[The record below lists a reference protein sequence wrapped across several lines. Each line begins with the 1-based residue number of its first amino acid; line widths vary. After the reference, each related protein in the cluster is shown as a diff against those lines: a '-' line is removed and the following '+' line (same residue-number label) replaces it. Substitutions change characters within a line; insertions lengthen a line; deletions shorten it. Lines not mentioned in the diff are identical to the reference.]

1 MESIFRPRRMG
12 HVNYWVDDWRA
23 AAKWHN
29 DIAGLQEVYRRTDL
43 KGAFLS
49 NGNTYHDSAVFDL
62 DTPRGK
68 GQKPG
73 LHHLAFELE
82 NEVDLVKGYER
93 IADYGFKFD
102 FTLTADI
109 AHCCYGRDPDGNR
122 FEVYTDV
129 LDDWRNRR
137 NGDVDASGGRN
148 QWEPGDT
155 PPVAESCYPVDPPIE
170 RVDDAVL
177 HTKKASHATLVA
189 SDYKTL
195 YRHYTDLVGLTPLVG
210 GPDTPFVVLG
220 GTVGEHSLTIFAPIP
235 GVPTGMHHGAFELN
249 DPNDLDDVEAKLK
262 ERGADVERVV
272 EHGTRRSVFVRDL
285 NGSLIQYY
293 LAGPESLSAIGKL
306 KPAEALWV
314 A

>member
-1 MESIFRPRRMG
+1 MKPIFRPRRMG

-82 NEVDLVKGYER
+82 NEVELVDGYNR
-93 IADYGFKFD
+93 LNDYGFKFD

-148 QWEPGDT
+148 QWAPGDT
-155 PPVAESCYPVDPPIE
+155 PPVAESCYPVNPPIE
-170 RVDDAVL
+170 RVDEAVL

-210 GPDTPFVVLG
+210 GPDTPFSILS
-220 GTVGEHSLTIFAPIP
+220 GTVGEQSLAIFAPIR
-235 GVPTGMHHGAFELN
+235 GVPTGLHHGSFELN
-249 DPNDLDDVEAKLK
+249 DPSDLDDVEAKLK

-272 EHGTRRSVFVRDL
+272 EHGARRSVFVRDI

-293 LAGPESLSAIGKL
+293 LAGTEPLSSIGKL
-306 KPAEALWV
+306 KPADALWV

>member
-1 MESIFRPRRMG
+1 MEPLFRPRRMG

-62 DTPRGK
+62 DTPQGQGK
-68 GQKPG
+68 KPG

-82 NEVDLVKGYER
+82 NEVELVRGYER
-93 IADYGFKFD
+93 IKDYGFAFD
-102 FTLTADI
+102 FTLSADI

-129 LDDWRNRR
+129 LDNWRERR
-137 NGDVDASGGRN
+137 TGDVDASGGRN
-148 QWEPGDT
+148 QWAPGDT
-155 PPVAESCYPVDPPIE
+155 PPVAESCYPVDPPIV
-170 RVDDAVL
+170 RVDEAVL

-189 SDYKTL
+189 SDYKVL

-210 GPDTPFVVLG
+210 GPDTPFVLLG
-220 GTVGEHSLTIFAPIP
+220 GTLGEHSLSIFAPIP
-235 GVPTGMHHGAFELN
+235 GVATGLHHGAFELN
-249 DPNDLDDVEAKLK
+249 DPSDLDNVEAKLK

-272 EHGTRRSVFVRDL
+272 EHGTRRSVFVRDI

-293 LAGPESLSAIGKL
+293 LAGQEPLSAIGKL

>member
-148 QWEPGDT
+148 QWDPGDT